1 MLFQNNDVKIV
12 VNKKG
17 INETITRFV
26 VDDITSQQEMITS
39 LTTDKVSFYYKT
51 GKIDF
56 DYQKVY
62 KDAINLVNQNNI
74 KLNNISNS
82 NLSYTMIEYYTLLAM
97 ACLYGAMISIFI
109 TNKNSANITSAGK
122 RTTISP
128 VHKKTMLLS
137 SFLASYIVQMLG
149 ILVIFLYTIF
159 VLKVDYGNNIPL
171 VILLLSLGSLAGLTL
186 GIAIGTLLK
195 ASETTKTGILI
206 AITMFF
212 SFLSGMMGITMKY
225 VIDTNVPILNLINPA
240 AMITDG
246 FYSLYYYDTLNRFYF
261 NIISLIVFSII
272 MLAISYQ
279 EKNMTVFNT
288 FWKVINKYKGTI
300 ILFTVMLIAF
310 GGINTTTSNTSLDF
324 TNNKPDIVIINND
337 QNKGLTKNLIAYLK
351 ENTNVKDI
359 KDEEEIDDALF
370 YRQVNYIIYIPK
382 NYRND
387 ILSGINHKI
396 DIKTTDDY
404 DSSLAE
410 MILKRYLKTQEV
422 YSKTTS
428 NEQELIEKINTNL
441 KTKSEVS
448 ITSTVNT
455 DKTSKVSGYY
465 NFASYSIMYTI
476 IFIICMVLASF
487 NEKTIKKRTI
497 ISSMNYKTHN
507 KLILKA
513 SFLYSIIVWLLFM
526 ILGIILFPDT
536 VISLRGLIYT
546 INAFIFTF
554 ASLTLALLISSL
566 SSNKSAITGIANV
579 VCLGSAFLCGAF
591 IPSTWLP
598 DTVIKI
604 SRIFPTY
611 WYVNSN
617 DLLSSLEK
625 IDLNSLEPIII
636 NMLVVLLF
644 SLIFIVLT
652 NIISKKK
659 QIVE

>member
-1 MLFQNNDVKIV
+1 
-12 VNKKG
+12 
-17 INETITRFV
+17 
-26 VDDITSQQEMITS
+26 
-39 LTTDKVSFYYKT
+39 
-51 GKIDF
+51 
-56 DYQKVY
+56 
-62 KDAINLVNQNNI
+62 
-74 KLNNISNS
+74 
-82 NLSYTMIEYYTLLAM
+82 
-97 ACLYGAMISIFI
+97 
-109 TNKNSANITSAGK
+109 
-122 RTTISP
+122 
-128 VHKKTMLLS
+128 
-137 SFLASYIVQMLG
+137 
-149 ILVIFLYTIF
+149 
-159 VLKVDYGNNIPL
+159 
-171 VILLLSLGSLAGLTL
+171 
-186 GIAIGTLLK
+186 
-195 ASETTKTGILI
+195 
-206 AITMFF
+206 
-212 SFLSGMMGITMKY
+212 
-225 VIDTNVPILNLINPA
+225 
-240 AMITDG
+240 
-246 FYSLYYYDTLNRFYF
+246 
-261 NIISLIVFSII
+261 
-272 MLAISYQ
+272 
-279 EKNMTVFNT
+279 MTVFNT

-310 GGINTTTSNTSLDF
+310 GGINTTTSNNSLDF

-387 ILSGINHKI
+387 ILSGINPKI
-396 DIKTTDDY
+396 DIKATDDY

-410 MILKRYLKTQEV
+410 MILKKYLKTQEV

-554 ASLTLALLISSL
+554 SSLTLALLISSL
-566 SSNKSAITGIANV
+566 SSNKNAITGIANV

-598 DTVIKI
+598 ETVIKI

-625 IDLNSLEPIII
+625 INLNSLEPIII

>member
-1 MLFQNNDVKIV
+1 
-12 VNKKG
+12 
-17 INETITRFV
+17 
-26 VDDITSQQEMITS
+26 
-39 LTTDKVSFYYKT
+39 
-51 GKIDF
+51 
-56 DYQKVY
+56 
-62 KDAINLVNQNNI
+62 
-74 KLNNISNS
+74 
-82 NLSYTMIEYYTLLAM
+82 
-97 ACLYGAMISIFI
+97 
-109 TNKNSANITSAGK
+109 
-122 RTTISP
+122 
-128 VHKKTMLLS
+128 
-137 SFLASYIVQMLG
+137 
-149 ILVIFLYTIF
+149 
-159 VLKVDYGNNIPL
+159 
-171 VILLLSLGSLAGLTL
+171 
-186 GIAIGTLLK
+186 
-195 ASETTKTGILI
+195 
-206 AITMFF
+206 
-212 SFLSGMMGITMKY
+212 
-225 VIDTNVPILNLINPA
+225 
-240 AMITDG
+240 
-246 FYSLYYYDTLNRFYF
+246 
-261 NIISLIVFSII
+261 
-272 MLAISYQ
+272 
-279 EKNMTVFNT
+279 MTVFNT

-300 ILFTVMLIAF
+300 ILFTVMLVAF
-310 GGINTTTSNTSLDF
+310 GGINTTTSNNNLDF
-324 TNNKPDIVIINND
+324 TNDKPDIIIINND
-337 QNKGLTKNLIAYLK
+337 QNKGLTKNLISYLK
-351 ENTNVKDI
+351 ENTNVKNI
-359 KDEEEIDDALF
+359 KEEEIDDALF

-387 ILSGINHKI
+387 ILSGINPKI
-396 DIKTTDDY
+396 DIKTTGDY

-410 MILKRYLKTQEV
+410 MILTRYLKTQEV

-455 DKTSKVSGYY
+455 DKTSKVSRYY

-566 SSNKSAITGIANV
+566 SSNKNAITGIANV

-591 IPSTWLP
+591 IPTTWLP
-598 DTVIKI
+598 ETVIKI
-604 SRIFPTY
+604 SRVFPTY

-617 DLLSSLEK
+617 DLLSNLEK
-625 IDLNSLEPIII
+625 INLNSLEPIII

>member
-1 MLFQNNDVKIV
+1 
-12 VNKKG
+12 
-17 INETITRFV
+17 
-26 VDDITSQQEMITS
+26 
-39 LTTDKVSFYYKT
+39 
-51 GKIDF
+51 
-56 DYQKVY
+56 
-62 KDAINLVNQNNI
+62 
-74 KLNNISNS
+74 
-82 NLSYTMIEYYTLLAM
+82 
-97 ACLYGAMISIFI
+97 
-109 TNKNSANITSAGK
+109 
-122 RTTISP
+122 
-128 VHKKTMLLS
+128 
-137 SFLASYIVQMLG
+137 
-149 ILVIFLYTIF
+149 
-159 VLKVDYGNNIPL
+159 
-171 VILLLSLGSLAGLTL
+171 
-186 GIAIGTLLK
+186 
-195 ASETTKTGILI
+195 
-206 AITMFF
+206 
-212 SFLSGMMGITMKY
+212 
-225 VIDTNVPILNLINPA
+225 
-240 AMITDG
+240 
-246 FYSLYYYDTLNRFYF
+246 
-261 NIISLIVFSII
+261 
-272 MLAISYQ
+272 
-279 EKNMTVFNT
+279 MTVFNT

-300 ILFTVMLIAF
+300 ILFTVMLVAF
-310 GGINTTTSNTSLDF
+310 GGINTTTSNNSLDF
-324 TNNKPDIVIINND
+324 ANDKPDIIIINND
-337 QNKGLTKNLIAYLK
+337 QNKGLTKNLISYLK
-351 ENTNVKDI
+351 ENTNVKNI
-359 KDEEEIDDALF
+359 KEEKIDDALF

-387 ILSGINHKI
+387 ILSGINPKI
-396 DIKTTDDY
+396 DKKTTGDY

-410 MILKRYLKTQEV
+410 IILKRYLKTQEV

-428 NEQELIEKINTNL
+428 NEEELIGKINTNL

-455 DKTSKVSGYY
+455 DKTSKASRYY

-476 IFIICMVLASF
+476 IFIICMVLSSF
-487 NEKTIKKRTI
+487 NEKVIKKRTI

-526 ILGIILFPDT
+526 VLGIILFPDT

-566 SSNKSAITGIANV
+566 SSNKNVITGIANV

-591 IPSTWLP
+591 IPTTWLP
-598 DTVIKI
+598 ETVIKI

-617 DLLSSLEK
+617 DLLTSLEK
-625 IDLNSLEPIII
+625 INLNTLEPIII

>member
-1 MLFQNNDVKIV
+1 
-12 VNKKG
+12 
-17 INETITRFV
+17 
-26 VDDITSQQEMITS
+26 
-39 LTTDKVSFYYKT
+39 
-51 GKIDF
+51 
-56 DYQKVY
+56 
-62 KDAINLVNQNNI
+62 
-74 KLNNISNS
+74 
-82 NLSYTMIEYYTLLAM
+82 
-97 ACLYGAMISIFI
+97 
-109 TNKNSANITSAGK
+109 
-122 RTTISP
+122 
-128 VHKKTMLLS
+128 
-137 SFLASYIVQMLG
+137 
-149 ILVIFLYTIF
+149 
-159 VLKVDYGNNIPL
+159 
-171 VILLLSLGSLAGLTL
+171 
-186 GIAIGTLLK
+186 
-195 ASETTKTGILI
+195 
-206 AITMFF
+206 
-212 SFLSGMMGITMKY
+212 
-225 VIDTNVPILNLINPA
+225 
-240 AMITDG
+240 
-246 FYSLYYYDTLNRFYF
+246 
-261 NIISLIVFSII
+261 
-272 MLAISYQ
+272 
-279 EKNMTVFNT
+279 MTVFNT

-310 GGINTTTSNTSLDF
+310 GGINTTTSNNSLDF

-387 ILSGINHKI
+387 ILSGINPKI

-476 IFIICMVLASF
+476 IFIICMVLSSF
-487 NEKTIKKRTI
+487 NEKVIKKRTI

-598 DTVIKI
+598 ETVIKI
-604 SRIFPTY
+604 SRVFPTY

-625 IDLNSLEPIII
+625 INLNSLEAIII

>member
-1 MLFQNNDVKIV
+1 
-12 VNKKG
+12 
-17 INETITRFV
+17 
-26 VDDITSQQEMITS
+26 
-39 LTTDKVSFYYKT
+39 
-51 GKIDF
+51 
-56 DYQKVY
+56 
-62 KDAINLVNQNNI
+62 
-74 KLNNISNS
+74 
-82 NLSYTMIEYYTLLAM
+82 
-97 ACLYGAMISIFI
+97 
-109 TNKNSANITSAGK
+109 
-122 RTTISP
+122 
-128 VHKKTMLLS
+128 
-137 SFLASYIVQMLG
+137 
-149 ILVIFLYTIF
+149 
-159 VLKVDYGNNIPL
+159 
-171 VILLLSLGSLAGLTL
+171 
-186 GIAIGTLLK
+186 
-195 ASETTKTGILI
+195 
-206 AITMFF
+206 
-212 SFLSGMMGITMKY
+212 
-225 VIDTNVPILNLINPA
+225 
-240 AMITDG
+240 
-246 FYSLYYYDTLNRFYF
+246 
-261 NIISLIVFSII
+261 
-272 MLAISYQ
+272 
-279 EKNMTVFNT
+279 MTVFNT

-300 ILFTVMLIAF
+300 ILFTVMLVAF
-310 GGINTTTSNTSLDF
+310 GGINTTTSNNSLDF
-324 TNNKPDIVIINND
+324 TNDKPDILIINND
-337 QNKGLTKNLIAYLK
+337 QNKGLTKNLISYLK

-370 YRQVNYIIYIPK
+370 YRQVNYIIYIPN

-387 ILSGINHKI
+387 ILSGINPKI
-396 DIKTTDDY
+396 NIKTTGDY

-455 DKTSKVSGYY
+455 DKTSKVSRYY

-566 SSNKSAITGIANV
+566 SSNKNAITGIANV

-598 DTVIKI
+598 ETVIKI
-604 SRIFPTY
+604 SRVFPTY

-625 IDLNSLEPIII
+625 INLNTIEPIII

-644 SLIFIVLT
+644 SLTFIVLT

>member
-1 MLFQNNDVKIV
+1 
-12 VNKKG
+12 
-17 INETITRFV
+17 
-26 VDDITSQQEMITS
+26 
-39 LTTDKVSFYYKT
+39 
-51 GKIDF
+51 
-56 DYQKVY
+56 
-62 KDAINLVNQNNI
+62 
-74 KLNNISNS
+74 
-82 NLSYTMIEYYTLLAM
+82 
-97 ACLYGAMISIFI
+97 
-109 TNKNSANITSAGK
+109 
-122 RTTISP
+122 
-128 VHKKTMLLS
+128 
-137 SFLASYIVQMLG
+137 
-149 ILVIFLYTIF
+149 
-159 VLKVDYGNNIPL
+159 
-171 VILLLSLGSLAGLTL
+171 
-186 GIAIGTLLK
+186 
-195 ASETTKTGILI
+195 
-206 AITMFF
+206 
-212 SFLSGMMGITMKY
+212 
-225 VIDTNVPILNLINPA
+225 
-240 AMITDG
+240 
-246 FYSLYYYDTLNRFYF
+246 
-261 NIISLIVFSII
+261 
-272 MLAISYQ
+272 
-279 EKNMTVFNT
+279 MTVFNT

-300 ILFTVMLIAF
+300 ILFTVMLVAF
-310 GGINTTTSNTSLDF
+310 GGINTTTSNNSLDF
-324 TNNKPDIVIINND
+324 TNDKPDIIIINND
-337 QNKGLTKNLIAYLK
+337 QNKGLTKNLISYLK
-351 ENTNVKDI
+351 ENTNVKNI
-359 KDEEEIDDALF
+359 KEEEIDDALF
-370 YRQVNYIIYIPK
+370 YRQVNYIIYIPQ

-387 ILSGINHKI
+387 ILSGINPKI
-396 DIKTTDDY
+396 DIKTTGDY

-410 MILKRYLKTQEV
+410 IILKRYLKTQEV

-455 DKTSKVSGYY
+455 DKTSKVSRYY

-526 ILGIILFPDT
+526 VLGIILFPDT

-546 INAFIFTF
+546 INAFVFTF

-566 SSNKSAITGIANV
+566 SSNKNVITGIANV

-591 IPSTWLP
+591 IPTTWLP
-598 DTVIKI
+598 ETVIKV
-604 SRIFPTY
+604 SRVFPTY

-617 DLLSSLEK
+617 DLLSNLEK
-625 IDLNSLEPIII
+625 INLNSLEPIII

>member
-1 MLFQNNDVKIV
+1 
-12 VNKKG
+12 
-17 INETITRFV
+17 
-26 VDDITSQQEMITS
+26 
-39 LTTDKVSFYYKT
+39 
-51 GKIDF
+51 
-56 DYQKVY
+56 
-62 KDAINLVNQNNI
+62 
-74 KLNNISNS
+74 
-82 NLSYTMIEYYTLLAM
+82 
-97 ACLYGAMISIFI
+97 
-109 TNKNSANITSAGK
+109 
-122 RTTISP
+122 
-128 VHKKTMLLS
+128 
-137 SFLASYIVQMLG
+137 
-149 ILVIFLYTIF
+149 
-159 VLKVDYGNNIPL
+159 
-171 VILLLSLGSLAGLTL
+171 
-186 GIAIGTLLK
+186 
-195 ASETTKTGILI
+195 
-206 AITMFF
+206 
-212 SFLSGMMGITMKY
+212 
-225 VIDTNVPILNLINPA
+225 
-240 AMITDG
+240 
-246 FYSLYYYDTLNRFYF
+246 
-261 NIISLIVFSII
+261 
-272 MLAISYQ
+272 
-279 EKNMTVFNT
+279 MTVFNT

-310 GGINTTTSNTSLDF
+310 GGINTTTSNNSLDF

-387 ILSGINHKI
+387 ILSGINPKI

-410 MILKRYLKTQEV
+410 MILKRYLQTQEV

-554 ASLTLALLISSL
+554 SSLTLALLISSL
-566 SSNKSAITGIANV
+566 SSNKNAITGIANV

-625 IDLNSLEPIII
+625 INLNSLEPIII

>member
-1 MLFQNNDVKIV
+1 
-12 VNKKG
+12 
-17 INETITRFV
+17 
-26 VDDITSQQEMITS
+26 
-39 LTTDKVSFYYKT
+39 
-51 GKIDF
+51 
-56 DYQKVY
+56 
-62 KDAINLVNQNNI
+62 
-74 KLNNISNS
+74 
-82 NLSYTMIEYYTLLAM
+82 
-97 ACLYGAMISIFI
+97 
-109 TNKNSANITSAGK
+109 
-122 RTTISP
+122 
-128 VHKKTMLLS
+128 
-137 SFLASYIVQMLG
+137 
-149 ILVIFLYTIF
+149 
-159 VLKVDYGNNIPL
+159 
-171 VILLLSLGSLAGLTL
+171 
-186 GIAIGTLLK
+186 
-195 ASETTKTGILI
+195 
-206 AITMFF
+206 
-212 SFLSGMMGITMKY
+212 
-225 VIDTNVPILNLINPA
+225 
-240 AMITDG
+240 
-246 FYSLYYYDTLNRFYF
+246 
-261 NIISLIVFSII
+261 
-272 MLAISYQ
+272 
-279 EKNMTVFNT
+279 MTVFNT

-300 ILFTVMLIAF
+300 ILFTVMLVAF
-310 GGINTTTSNTSLDF
+310 GGINTTSSNNSLDF
-324 TNNKPDIVIINND
+324 TNNKPDILIINND
-337 QNKGLTKNLIAYLK
+337 QNKGLTKNLISYLK
-351 ENTNVKDI
+351 ENTNVKNI
-359 KDEEEIDDALF
+359 KEEEIDDALF

-387 ILSGINHKI
+387 ILSGINPKI
-396 DIKTTDDY
+396 DIKTTGDY

-410 MILKRYLKTQEV
+410 MILTRYLKTQEV

-455 DKTSKVSGYY
+455 DKTSKVSRYY

-476 IFIICMVLASF
+476 IFIICMVLSSF
-487 NEKTIKKRTI
+487 NEKVIKKRTI

-566 SSNKSAITGIANV
+566 SSNKNVITGIANV

-591 IPSTWLP
+591 IPTTWLP
-598 DTVIKI
+598 ETVIKI

-617 DLLSSLEK
+617 DLLTSLEK
-625 IDLNSLEPIII
+625 INLNTLAPIII

-644 SLIFIVLT
+644 SFIFIVLT
-652 NIISKKK
+652 NIISKKT

>member
-1 MLFQNNDVKIV
+1 
-12 VNKKG
+12 
-17 INETITRFV
+17 
-26 VDDITSQQEMITS
+26 
-39 LTTDKVSFYYKT
+39 
-51 GKIDF
+51 
-56 DYQKVY
+56 
-62 KDAINLVNQNNI
+62 
-74 KLNNISNS
+74 
-82 NLSYTMIEYYTLLAM
+82 
-97 ACLYGAMISIFI
+97 
-109 TNKNSANITSAGK
+109 
-122 RTTISP
+122 
-128 VHKKTMLLS
+128 
-137 SFLASYIVQMLG
+137 
-149 ILVIFLYTIF
+149 
-159 VLKVDYGNNIPL
+159 
-171 VILLLSLGSLAGLTL
+171 
-186 GIAIGTLLK
+186 
-195 ASETTKTGILI
+195 
-206 AITMFF
+206 
-212 SFLSGMMGITMKY
+212 
-225 VIDTNVPILNLINPA
+225 
-240 AMITDG
+240 
-246 FYSLYYYDTLNRFYF
+246 
-261 NIISLIVFSII
+261 
-272 MLAISYQ
+272 
-279 EKNMTVFNT
+279 MTVFNT

-300 ILFTVMLIAF
+300 ILFTVMLILF
-310 GGINTTTSNTSLDF
+310 GGINTTSSNNSLDF
-324 TNNKPDIVIINND
+324 TNDKPDILIINND
-337 QNKGLTKNLIAYLK
+337 QNKGLTKNLISYLK

-370 YRQVNYIIYIPK
+370 YRQVNYIIYIPN

-387 ILSGINHKI
+387 ILSGINPKI
-396 DIKTTDDY
+396 NIKTTGDY

-410 MILKRYLKTQEV
+410 IILKRYLKTQEV
-422 YSKTTS
+422 YFKTTS

-455 DKTSKVSGYY
+455 DKTSKVSRYY

-526 ILGIILFPDT
+526 FLGMILFPDT
-536 VISLRGLIYT
+536 VISLRGLIYN

-566 SSNKSAITGIANV
+566 SSNKNAITGIANV

-591 IPSTWLP
+591 IPTTWLP
-598 DTVIKI
+598 ETVIKV
-604 SRIFPTY
+604 SRVFPTY

-625 IDLNSLEPIII
+625 INLNTIEPIII

-644 SLIFIVLT
+644 SLTFIVLT

>member
-1 MLFQNNDVKIV
+1 
-12 VNKKG
+12 
-17 INETITRFV
+17 
-26 VDDITSQQEMITS
+26 
-39 LTTDKVSFYYKT
+39 
-51 GKIDF
+51 
-56 DYQKVY
+56 
-62 KDAINLVNQNNI
+62 
-74 KLNNISNS
+74 
-82 NLSYTMIEYYTLLAM
+82 
-97 ACLYGAMISIFI
+97 
-109 TNKNSANITSAGK
+109 
-122 RTTISP
+122 
-128 VHKKTMLLS
+128 
-137 SFLASYIVQMLG
+137 
-149 ILVIFLYTIF
+149 
-159 VLKVDYGNNIPL
+159 
-171 VILLLSLGSLAGLTL
+171 
-186 GIAIGTLLK
+186 
-195 ASETTKTGILI
+195 
-206 AITMFF
+206 
-212 SFLSGMMGITMKY
+212 
-225 VIDTNVPILNLINPA
+225 
-240 AMITDG
+240 
-246 FYSLYYYDTLNRFYF
+246 
-261 NIISLIVFSII
+261 
-272 MLAISYQ
+272 
-279 EKNMTVFNT
+279 MTVFNT

-310 GGINTTTSNTSLDF
+310 GGINTTTSNNSLDF
-324 TNNKPDIVIINND
+324 TNDKPDILIINND

-370 YRQVNYIIYIPK
+370 YRQVNYIIYIPN

-387 ILSGINHKI
+387 ILSGINPKI
-396 DIKTTDDY
+396 NIKTTGDY

-410 MILKRYLKTQEV
+410 IILKRYLKTQEV

-455 DKTSKVSGYY
+455 DKTSKVSRYY

-476 IFIICMVLASF
+476 IFIVCMVLASF

-566 SSNKSAITGIANV
+566 SSNKNAITGIANV

-598 DTVIKI
+598 ETVIKI

-625 IDLNSLEPIII
+625 INLNTIEPIII

-644 SLIFIVLT
+644 SLTFIVLT

>member
-1 MLFQNNDVKIV
+1 
-12 VNKKG
+12 
-17 INETITRFV
+17 
-26 VDDITSQQEMITS
+26 
-39 LTTDKVSFYYKT
+39 
-51 GKIDF
+51 
-56 DYQKVY
+56 
-62 KDAINLVNQNNI
+62 
-74 KLNNISNS
+74 
-82 NLSYTMIEYYTLLAM
+82 
-97 ACLYGAMISIFI
+97 
-109 TNKNSANITSAGK
+109 
-122 RTTISP
+122 
-128 VHKKTMLLS
+128 
-137 SFLASYIVQMLG
+137 
-149 ILVIFLYTIF
+149 
-159 VLKVDYGNNIPL
+159 
-171 VILLLSLGSLAGLTL
+171 
-186 GIAIGTLLK
+186 
-195 ASETTKTGILI
+195 
-206 AITMFF
+206 
-212 SFLSGMMGITMKY
+212 
-225 VIDTNVPILNLINPA
+225 
-240 AMITDG
+240 
-246 FYSLYYYDTLNRFYF
+246 
-261 NIISLIVFSII
+261 
-272 MLAISYQ
+272 
-279 EKNMTVFNT
+279 MTVFNT

-310 GGINTTTSNTSLDF
+310 GGINTTTSNNSLDF
-324 TNNKPDIVIINND
+324 TNDKPDILIINND

-387 ILSGINHKI
+387 ILSGINPKI
-396 DIKTTDDY
+396 NIKTTGDY

-566 SSNKSAITGIANV
+566 SSNKNAITGIANV

>member
-1 MLFQNNDVKIV
+1 
-12 VNKKG
+12 
-17 INETITRFV
+17 
-26 VDDITSQQEMITS
+26 
-39 LTTDKVSFYYKT
+39 
-51 GKIDF
+51 
-56 DYQKVY
+56 
-62 KDAINLVNQNNI
+62 
-74 KLNNISNS
+74 
-82 NLSYTMIEYYTLLAM
+82 
-97 ACLYGAMISIFI
+97 
-109 TNKNSANITSAGK
+109 
-122 RTTISP
+122 
-128 VHKKTMLLS
+128 
-137 SFLASYIVQMLG
+137 
-149 ILVIFLYTIF
+149 
-159 VLKVDYGNNIPL
+159 
-171 VILLLSLGSLAGLTL
+171 
-186 GIAIGTLLK
+186 
-195 ASETTKTGILI
+195 
-206 AITMFF
+206 
-212 SFLSGMMGITMKY
+212 
-225 VIDTNVPILNLINPA
+225 
-240 AMITDG
+240 
-246 FYSLYYYDTLNRFYF
+246 
-261 NIISLIVFSII
+261 
-272 MLAISYQ
+272 
-279 EKNMTVFNT
+279 MTVFNT

-387 ILSGINHKI
+387 ILSGINPKI
-396 DIKTTDDY
+396 DIKATDDY

-566 SSNKSAITGIANV
+566 SSNKNAITGIANV

-598 DTVIKI
+598 ETVIKI

>member
-1 MLFQNNDVKIV
+1 
-12 VNKKG
+12 
-17 INETITRFV
+17 
-26 VDDITSQQEMITS
+26 
-39 LTTDKVSFYYKT
+39 
-51 GKIDF
+51 
-56 DYQKVY
+56 
-62 KDAINLVNQNNI
+62 
-74 KLNNISNS
+74 
-82 NLSYTMIEYYTLLAM
+82 
-97 ACLYGAMISIFI
+97 
-109 TNKNSANITSAGK
+109 
-122 RTTISP
+122 
-128 VHKKTMLLS
+128 
-137 SFLASYIVQMLG
+137 
-149 ILVIFLYTIF
+149 
-159 VLKVDYGNNIPL
+159 
-171 VILLLSLGSLAGLTL
+171 
-186 GIAIGTLLK
+186 
-195 ASETTKTGILI
+195 
-206 AITMFF
+206 
-212 SFLSGMMGITMKY
+212 
-225 VIDTNVPILNLINPA
+225 
-240 AMITDG
+240 
-246 FYSLYYYDTLNRFYF
+246 
-261 NIISLIVFSII
+261 
-272 MLAISYQ
+272 
-279 EKNMTVFNT
+279 MTVFNT

-300 ILFTVMLIAF
+300 ILFTVMLVAF
-310 GGINTTTSNTSLDF
+310 GGINTTTSNNSLDF
-324 TNNKPDIVIINND
+324 ANDKPDIIIINND
-337 QNKGLTKNLIAYLK
+337 QNKGLTKNLISYLK
-351 ENTNVKDI
+351 ENTNVKNI
-359 KDEEEIDDALF
+359 KEEEIDDALF

-387 ILSGINHKI
+387 ILSGINPKI
-396 DIKTTDDY
+396 DIKTTGDY

-410 MILKRYLKTQEV
+410 MILTRYLKTQEV

-455 DKTSKVSGYY
+455 DKTSKVSRYY

-476 IFIICMVLASF
+476 IFIICMVLSNF
-487 NEKTIKKRTI
+487 NEKVIKKRTI
-497 ISSMNYKTHN
+497 ISSMNYKSHN

-566 SSNKSAITGIANV
+566 SSNKNIITGIANV

-591 IPSTWLP
+591 IPTTWLP
-598 DTVIKI
+598 ETVIKV
-604 SRIFPTY
+604 SRVFPTY

-617 DLLSSLEK
+617 DLLSNLEK
-625 IDLNSLEPIII
+625 INLNSLEPIII